1 MRMNRSDFVYTLP
14 PELIAKHPVSP
25 RSASRLLH
33 LPPSGPRDCWMRDLP
48 ELLNPGDLLVIN
60 DTKVIKARLFG
71 SKPTGGKAE
80 IMVERVLN
88 DFEVLAQ
95 LGVSKKPKPG
105 GAILVADGQFVLL
118 GRDDDLFHL
127 RWEGPGTVWALMEQ
141 AGELPLPPYFER
153 SPEAEDETRYQTLF
167 AEKPGAVAAPTAS
180 LHFDETLLAALTARG
195 VQMAKVTLHVGA
207 GTFQTVRVEN
217 LSEHLMHAERYAVPE
232 ATLEAMANARRSGHR
247 VIAVGTTVARALE
260 SHAASGMTEGETR
273 LFITPGYR
281 FKAIDVL
288 LTNFHLPES
297 TLLMLVSALAGHAP
311 LMAAYQHAIAAR
323 YRFFSYG
330 DAMLI
335 EANPS

>member
-1 MRMNRSDFVYTLP
+1 MNRSDFVYTLP

>member
-1 MRMNRSDFVYTLP
+1 MNRSDFVYTLP

-127 RWEGPGTVWALMEQ
+127 RWEGPGTVWTLMEQ